1 MFQVLETDRFD
12 IIVCFVCIGTP
23 GIPKVEI
30 LEQRRASEKANHIRD
45 SRHLVS
51 FLRNKAEL

>member
-1 MFQVLETDRFD
+1 MLEIDRFD
-12 IIVCFVCIGTP
+12 MIVCFVCIGTP

-30 LEQRRASEKANHIRD
+30 LEQRRTSEKANHIRD

-51 FLRNKAEL
+51 FLRDKAEL